1 MGETGFLKELLAEA
15 QLFRGLS
22 EAELLQIAEL
32 STRVEYPAGSRVF
45 SEGETAENLWLVE
58 KGRVALRMEISL
70 GRTAAL
76 KHATVEV
83 LSRGETLG
91 WSALIE
97 PYIFNASAFCLEPC
111 QLVRINGRGLHQLM
125 SSNHHIGHMILKHV
139 CEMVSGRLRDVR
151 RILACSTGV
160 VAHDLMTPLNAV
172 EGYLMVIL
180 QGFAGEVTEKQRL
193 MLERCIVRL
202 NEVVALVRNILDASR
217 IQAQEL
223 EESFT
228 QVYLPD
234 VLAKAVREAQ
244 AALEKK
250 SLELQTE
257 VGANLPLISGAPS
270 QLKQVFLKL
279 LDNSITF
286 TPPGGKI
293 TVSLKEG
300 KDCIVA
306 EVTDTGMGIPKN
318 ELSRVFDEYYRG
330 RNVSS
335 PGAGLGL
342 SIAKR
347 IVEVHKGRIWAEVPT
362 NSGSGCRIVFTL
374 PK

>member
-1 MGETGFLKELLAEA
+1 MGERSLIEFLAEA
-15 QLFRGLS
+15 QLFQGLGK
-22 EAELLQIAEL
+22 AELLQVAKL
-32 STRVEYPAGSRVF
+32 SSRVEYPAGSRVF
-45 SEGETAENLWLVE
+45 SEGEKAENLWLIE
-58 KGRVALRMEISL
+58 RGRVALRMEISL

-76 KHATVEV
+76 KHATVDV

-97 PYIFNASAFCLEPC
+97 PYVFTASAFCLEPC
-111 QLVRINGRGLHQLM
+111 QLVHISGGELRKLMNSNPRIGYAL
-125 SSNHHIGHMILKHV
+125 LKHV
-139 CEMVSGRLRDVR
+139 SEMVSGRLGDVR

-180 QGFAGEVTEKQRL
+180 QGFAGEVSDKQRL
-193 MLERCIVRL
+193 MLKRCIVRL

-217 IQAQEL
+217 IHTQEL

-228 QVYLPD
+228 QVHLPD
-234 VLAKAVREAQ
+234 VLAEAIKEAQ
-244 AALEKK
+244 AALERK
-250 SLELQTE
+250 SLELRTE
-257 VGANLPLISGAPS
+257 VGANLSLIRGAPG

-286 TPPGGKI
+286 TPSGGQI
-293 TVSLKEG
+293 TVRLREG
-300 KDCIVA
+300 DDCVIA
-306 EVTDTGMGIPKN
+306 EVTDTGMGIPEN

-330 RNVSS
+330 RNVTS

-347 IVEVHKGRIWAEVPT
+347 IVEVHKGKIWAETPA
-362 NSGSGCRIVFTL
+362 NSGSGCKIVFTL